1 MALPIFVAAG
11 AVLAAIYAAVPDSVK
26 DITREEMERASR
38 GEMEDFTEAALTAAF
53 EKIGLE
59 IDLSEGLTPKTI
71 TEAIN
76 AGPLAGTGI
85 ELTNIFDKEACKRD
99 VMRIG
104 LARAA
109 EAYGIEV
116 RDVSSVE
123 AIRDTIKSYVSQQ
136 LDEQLMAGAGEWLD
150 VVPELA
156 SLAREIAS
164 AMKQGLVDESGNLV
178 QPGLMMDEFHVN
190 LRERQAR
197 YAATHSRAWVAK

>member
-11 AVLAAIYAAVPDSVK
+11 AVLAAIYAAVPDSIK
-26 DITREEMERASR
+26 EITREEMERASR

-116 RDVSSVE
+116 KDVSSVE

-178 QPGLMMDEFHVN
+178 PPGLMMDEFHVN

>member
-178 QPGLMMDEFHVN
+178 PPGLMMDEFHVN